1 MRLVECT
8 APLSAVSVAP
18 LTALRESHS
27 VTRPTVSRLPD
38 GSEVAGFW
46 GLEDDVYYVRE
57 RSAAGDAWFRLIDD
71 EPPAVP
77 QPTPSRAAPL
87 PHRTREAAAMRIAY
101 RHDDANGP
109 TSIMV
114 GVYPPRS
121 RGR

>member
-1 MRLVECT
+1 MRLIECT

-27 VTRPTVSRLPD
+27 VIRPTVSKMPD

-57 RSAAGDAWFRLIDD
+57 RTATGDAWFRLVDD
-71 EPPAVP
+71 EPSAASDAGAGEGRVLPI
-77 QPTPSRAAPL
+77 RA
-87 PHRTREAAAMRIAY
+87 RETAAMRIAY
-101 RHDDANGP
+101 RNDETNGR
-109 TSIMV
+109 TAIVV

>member
-1 MRLVECT
+1 MRLIECS
-8 APLSAVSVAP
+8 APSSAVSVAP

-46 GLEDDVYYVRE
+46 GLEDDAYYVRE
-57 RSAAGDAWFRLIDD
+57 RSASGDAWFRLIDD
-71 EPPAVP
+71 EPSTLS
-77 QPTPSRAAPL
+77 TPSTPPAPPL
-87 PHRTREAAAMRIAY
+87 GLRMRESAAMRIAY
-101 RHDDANGP
+101 RQDEANGR
-109 TSIMV
+109 TAIVV